1 MEKKNMVLLTVI
13 AVATL
18 LVAVVG
24 ATFAYFTAT
33 VTDSRDEGTGGKG
46 QADIEAAKVPGNLL
60 VEKSSSG
67 FESFDD
73 QNVYPGHK
81 ELIVLKITSDT
92 DNTNDTF
99 FNIVYKGTNSFPE
112 NGIEFKIY
120 ESTEDITGVSEKE
133 AFKCT
138 QKSDI
143 QDGSTYK
150 FYEECALD
158 ENLQVGLDGQTHLLQ
173 TTPLKTDVNHVIIN
187 GEHPFVITGTSDKR
201 EMYYYVVVEYKNLQ
215 SSQNSDSGAKLDG
228 NITVEMAP
236 SDTNAIKD
244 DESHITKKQES

>member
-99 FNIVYKGTNSFPE
+99 FNIVYK
-112 NGIEFKIY
+112 
-120 ESTEDITGVSEKE
+120 STEDITGVSEKE